1 MWSERKGEQISEG
14 LVDIAKTRALI
25 LGNMGSHVW
34 GWGSESRNH
43 SGGWR
48 ARCRGGRFFCSL
60 ILEPFSQVQRD
71 MVVEASLHSDCVI
84 PETQTGSEFLNPQ
97 P

>member
-25 LGNMGSHVW
+25 LGNM
-34 GWGSESRNH
+34 GSESRNH